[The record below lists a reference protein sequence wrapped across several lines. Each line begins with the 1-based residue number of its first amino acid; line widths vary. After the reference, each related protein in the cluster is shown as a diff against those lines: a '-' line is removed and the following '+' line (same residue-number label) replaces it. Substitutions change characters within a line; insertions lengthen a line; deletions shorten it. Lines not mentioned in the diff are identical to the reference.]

1 MKKLFFV
8 FMVIAIACSLSTPV
22 FAADGTWIK
31 DVDGYWSDV
40 ANWDGTVAD
49 LATFTASF
57 DTSKI
62 TVCRI
67 VTLDTPRTIGNLIF
81 LAKAGG
87 DQGWHLRNGGTAAN
101 ILTLDNGGVSTITV
115 NDIGTETATIEF
127 VVDGAANNGVN
138 KAGMGTLILSGAN
151 TYAGATTVSAG
162 TLKAGVITTA
172 FGDNSAVTMANV
184 AGAILDITG
193 FDNTIGSLNGGG
205 ADGGNVTLGAAT
217 LTTGALNTA
226 ATYDGVISGTGGL
239 TKVGINTQTLTGA
252 NTYTGATTVNA
263 GTLKAGVIT
272 TAFGNNSAVTMA
284 NVAEA
289 ILDITG
295 FDNTIGSLTGGGANG
310 GDVTLGAATLTVG
323 GDNTSPAAYAGVISG
338 LGGGITKDGTGTLT
352 FGGSHHAYTGATA
365 ITAGTL
371 AIGGATTIGGAITH
385 GAGTLDLGAATL
397 TLDGGAGGTYTQTA
411 NTTLKTTIQSAAVAG
426 NIQSAT
432 GAMITLGEAGSVL
445 AITVDVPHNT
455 GIAVGTTWIILNSG
469 AGAGVVV
476 PNSVTSSNPRVS
488 FSAQAIDG
496 NRDLQI
502 TATAWDTVDV
512 FATAATNDNAR
523 AAGAALDTIAD
534 PTGDMETVLRALY
547 PLSDPNI
554 ARALDTMVPEVDAGV
569 INTTTTVLNNF
580 VGVSLD
586 RTEEVLR
593 LACSSVYGAMTG
605 MSAGDA
611 TKMGGSWAKGYGS
624 YLTQGMRNGIAGYDA
639 WNAGTALGMDYLVL
653 DTVTVG
659 LSGGYAYGNVDG
671 DVNNANTNINSVQT
685 TLYGGYRNEEFPF
698 FINTA
703 GVFAYNWYNGRRD
716 INIGDAIK
724 RTANAEYDGQQ
735 YGMYVGGGYEFK
747 VTDIIELTPLLSLQ
761 WNRLNLNSY
770 TETRAGALSLSVASQ
785 EYDKLQS
792 GIGARIAAPMEF
804 EWGAFTPEIHG
815 KWFYDFIGDTMVVA
829 STFTGGGPSFNAN
842 GTKPALNSYN
852 IGGQLAFEFQ
862 NDISVIGVCDTEVM
876 DEFFGIYGSVTLR
889 YNF

>member
-1 MKKLFFV
+1 
-8 FMVIAIACSLSTPV
+8 MVIAMVCSLSTPA
-22 FAADGTWIK
+22 FAADANGTWTN
-31 DVDGYWSDV
+31 DGDGYWNGV
-40 ANWDGTVAD
+40 ANWLGNIIADGVGKI
-49 LATFTASF
+49 ATF

-62 TVCRI
+62 TVCRY
-67 VTLDTPRTIGNLIF
+67 VTLDKARTIGNLAF
-81 LAKAGG
+81 AANVGG
-87 DQGWHLRNGGTAAN
+87 DQSWYLQNGGTAAN
-101 ILTLDNGGVSTITV
+101 ILTLNNGVPAPTITV
-115 NDIGTETATIEF
+115 DDMGTGAATISL
-127 VVDGAANNGVN
+127 VVAGVN
-138 KAGMGTLILSGAN
+138 GLTKLGAGTLILGGAN
-151 TYAGATTVSAG
+151 TYTGATAVNAG

-172 FGDNSAVTMANV
+172 FGNNSAVTMANV

-193 FDNTIGSLNGGG
+193 FDNTIGSLAGGG
-205 ADGGNVTLGAAT
+205 ANGGNVILGAAT

-239 TKVGINTQTLTGA
+239 TKVGTNTQTLKGA
-252 NTYTGATTVNA
+252 NTYTGATTVSA
-263 GTLKAGVIT
+263 GTLKAGVGT
-272 TAFGNNSAVTMA
+272 TAFGNNSAVIMA
-284 NVAEA
+284 DVFGA

-323 GDNTSPAAYAGVISG
+323 GDNTSPAPYAGDITG
-338 LGGGITKDGTGTLT
+338 TGGITKVGTGTLT
-352 FGGSHHAYTGATA
+352 FGGSNHTYTGATT

-371 AIGGATTIGGAITH
+371 TIGGATDLAGPIAH
-385 GAGTLDLGAATL
+385 NAGTLDLGTATL
-397 TLDGGAGGTYTQTA
+397 TLSGAGALGNYTQTGTPTLSTTILNA
-411 NTTLKTTIQSAAVAG
+411 TAAGVGNIASAGAMTTLIGS
-426 NIQSAT
+426 
-432 GAMITLGEAGSVL
+432 TLSV
-445 AITVDVPHNT
+445 TVDVPHNT
-455 GIAVGTTWIILNSG
+455 GIAVGTKWTILDGG
-469 AGAGVVV
+469 AGGVVGV
-476 PNSVTSSNPRVS
+476 PGTVNSSNPRVS
-488 FSAQAIDG
+488 FKANAI
-496 NRDLQI
+496 NNQDLELEVL
-502 TATAWDTVDV
+502 TWDTVDV
-512 FATAATNDNAR
+512 FATAATDSNAR

-534 PTGDMETVLRALY
+534 PTGDMATVLSALY
-547 PLSDPNI
+547 PLSDPQI
-554 ARALDTMVPEVDAGV
+554 AAALDTMVPEVDAGV
-569 INTTTTVLNNF
+569 IYTTATVLNNF

-593 LACSSVYGAMTG
+593 LACNGAMMG

-611 TKMGGSWAKGYGS
+611 TKLGGGWAKGYGS

-671 DVNNANTNINSVQT
+671 DANNANTNINSAQT
-685 TLYGGYRNEEFPF
+685 TLYGGYRNEELPF

-716 INIGDAIK
+716 INIGNAIM
-724 RTANAEYDGQQ
+724 RTANAEYGGQQ

-785 EYDKLQS
+785 EYDQLQS
-792 GIGARIAAPMEF
+792 GLGARIAAPMEF

-815 KWFYDFIGDTMVVA
+815 KWFYDFIGDTMEVT

-842 GTKPALNSYN
+842 GTSPALNSFN
-852 IGGQLAFEFQ
+852 IGGQLTFEFQ
-862 NDISVIGVCDTEVM
+862 NDISVIGVCDAEVK